1 MTDDL
6 EPKKRELVRKKG
18 LILLSVELGPIKR
31 PKKFIETFLGHRVDI
46 LGQKFDI

>member
-1 MTDDL
+1 MTYDL
-6 EPKKRELVRKKG
+6 EPKKRELVIKKG

-31 PKKFIETFLGHRVDI
+31 PKKFIDTFLGHRVDI

>member
-6 EPKKRELVRKKG
+6 EPKERELVRKRG

-31 PKKFIETFLGHRVDI
+31 PKKFIDTFLGHRVDI